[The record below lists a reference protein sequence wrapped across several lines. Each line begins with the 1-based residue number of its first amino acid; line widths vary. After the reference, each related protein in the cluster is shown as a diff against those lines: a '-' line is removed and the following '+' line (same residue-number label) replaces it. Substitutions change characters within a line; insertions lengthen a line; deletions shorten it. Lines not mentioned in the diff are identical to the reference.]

1 MKKFHKLLIFFQILL
16 AALAFAPNAGAQLK
30 KLYDPQKVVTIQ
42 GTVEKLETIT
52 RQGRQAING
61 RKTQIAYFKT
71 DQGTKVVHLGP
82 AEFLAQQQFNPK
94 IGDNLI
100 ITGGRVNTRKGE
112 VILAGSVTS
121 GGKTF
126 QLRDARGIP
135 VWSGQTPGCFG
146 PDSRKTPAR
155 S

>member
-1 MKKFHKLLIFFQILL
+1 MQHYLKPFLLFSLL
-16 AALAFAPNAGAQLK
+16 MTVLAWPPNSWAQLK

-42 GTVEKLETIT
+42 GQIEKLATIT
-52 RQGRQAING
+52 RQGRQASNG
-61 RKTQIAYFKT
+61 RKTQIAYLKT

-82 AEFLAQQQFNPK
+82 AEFLAQQQFVPQT
-94 IGDNLI
+94 GDTLAV
-100 ITGGRVNTRKGE
+100 TGGRVNTRQGE
-112 VILAGSVTS
+112 VILATSVTS

-135 VWSGQTPGCFG
+135 VWSGQTPGCYG
-146 PDSRKTPAR
+146 PDPRRSPAR